1 MGIEETKQTQTE
13 DVLDLLKEKGYKF
26 TPQRRAVI
34 GALIDAKEPLSVKEM
49 VDRLREDYPD
59 MSADTV
65 YRNLKVLCDLG
76 VVSLISQ
83 QGKEGARYELDGRP
97 HHHHLVCVSCGKS
110 VCLPYC
116 PMEERA
122 EELARRE
129 HFQVLGHTF
138 EVFGYC
144 RDCQKGEGT
153 S

>member
-1 MGIEETKQTQTE
+1 M
-13 DVLDLLKEKGYKF
+13 LDLLKEKGYKF

-34 GALIDAKEPLSVKEM
+34 GTLIEAKEPLSVKEM

-65 YRNLKVLCDLG
+65 YRNLKVLYDLG

-110 VCLPYC
+110 FCLPYC
-116 PMEERA
+116 PMEEKM
-122 EELARRE
+122 EELARQA

-144 RDCQKGEGT
+144 CDCQKGEAT

>member
-1 MGIEETKQTQTE
+1 MTSDERIQRQAE
-13 DVLDLLKEKGYKF
+13 DVLELLKVKGYKF

-34 GALIDAKEPLSVKEM
+34 GALIEANRPLSVKEM
-49 VDRLREDYPD
+49 VDRLRESYPD

-97 HHHHLVCVSCGKS
+97 HHHHLVCVTCGKS

-116 PMEERA
+116 PMQERA
-122 EELARRE
+122 EEMARRE
-129 HFQVLGHTF
+129 DFHVLGHTF
-138 EVFGYC
+138 EIFGYC
-144 RDCQKGEGT
+144 RDCQREE
-153 S
+153 SSS